1 MRSTT
6 QPWGI
11 IFYRAAALLA
21 VLIALFA
28 VFNFF
33 DNLSEG
39 EPVVPLFALALA
51 AIVWMIGLAA
61 ATYRMPAKTRA
72 SSRRPSGYDRWTV
85 EFGEEVR
92 HAKRETT
99 CSPGNLPARA

>member
-1 MRSTT
+1 MRPTT

-11 IFYRAAALLA
+11 IFHRAATLIA

-39 EPVVPLFALALA
+39 EPIVPLFALALA
-51 AIVWMIGLAA
+51 AIIWMIGFGCRYVSNAREDA
-61 ATYRMPAKTRA
+61 RFRHETR
-72 SSRRPSGYDRWTV
+72 RV
-85 EFGEEVR
+85 
-92 HAKRETT
+92 
-99 CSPGNLPARA
+99 

>member
-11 IFYRAAALLA
+11 IFYRAATLLA
-21 VLIALFA
+21 VLIVLFA

-39 EPVVPLFALALA
+39 EPVVPLFALAIA
-51 AIVWMIGLAA
+51 VIVWMIGLGCRYVSNAREDA
-61 ATYRMPAKTRA
+61 RLQHET
-72 SSRRPSGYDRWTV
+72 
-85 EFGEEVR
+85 
-92 HAKRETT
+92 KRV
-99 CSPGNLPARA
+99 